1 MRELLARDSFCAAQT
16 PDQLDHDRALAETDR
31 TTWPGWQRPA
41 SMEMLSPA
49 AGRGDRAMTDA
60 RAPAKAALLEDAVA
74 VVTGGASGIGGAI
87 SRLLAANGASVA
99 IADIDEEAA
108 AATAGEI
115 AASGGRARAHVADV
129 RDASAVARLAEE
141 VLAEHGRVDV
151 LVNNVG
157 HYLRAVPFGRSDA
170 AHWDALYQVNLH
182 HVFLVTRAF
191 LPAMIERR
199 RGSIINVSSVEG
211 LAAIRRIRSAGVRRG
226 AHSPGPR
233 GRARA
238 PRDRVNGI
246 APDDIR
252 SLRDRCRPSS
262 SACGRAGADRGAPA
276 CPRTSRRRALPRV
289 SRAS

>member
-1 MRELLARDSFCAAQT
+1 
-16 PDQLDHDRALAETDR
+16 
-31 TTWPGWQRPA
+31 
-41 SMEMLSPA
+41 
-49 AGRGDRAMTDA
+49 MTDA

-74 VVTGGASGIGGAI
+74 VVTGGASGIGGAV
-87 SRLLAANGASVA
+87 SRLLAANGAAVA

-129 RDASAVARLAEE
+129 RDASAVARLAET

-170 AHWDALYQVNLH
+170 VHWDALYQVNLH

-211 LAAIRRIRSAGVRRG
+211 LRGYPPDPVYAAFKAAVVQFTRSLALELGRRG
-226 AHSPGPR
+226 I
-233 GRARA
+233 
-238 PRDRVNGI
+238 RVNGI
-246 APDDIR
+246 APDLTQTPQVDYASGVPAEQQHLWESWAPI
-252 SLRDRCRPSS
+252 
-262 SACGRAGADRGAPA
+262 GRVGLPADQAEVVLFLASEQSRFVTGHTIPTDGGTLAGGGWFWSP
-276 CPRTSRRRALPRV
+276 SRRRWTNRPQDP
-289 SRAS
+289 